1 MCKQTRVCVRGIGG
15 VRSEKEWPIG
25 RSLWR
30 KTSPVTPT
38 PNKTHNSLTSQQS
51 KESHNSSISFKS
63 HGFLFHIFIQL
74 TPQSNGFYRPLT
86 LFLVYLWFL
95 HLLYSAFLY
104 NLWFPLFPF
113 HPHLQSPPPS
123 WHYSFKSPTRSPEKQ
138 PFLTA
143 SLFSNKRFPQIP
155 LRAQKSR
162 AIGSPALCPP
172 YRQLLG
178 HPSYRCPPRSCF
190 LLLQPNSHPP
200 TAHARPGYLRTR
212 CR

>member
-1 MCKQTRVCVRGIGG
+1 MCKQTRVCVWGIGG

-25 RSLWR
+25 GSLWR

-51 KESHNSSISFKS
+51 KESHNSSVSFKS

-86 LFLVYLWFL
+86 LIPVYLWFL
-95 HLLYSAFLY
+95 HLLNSAFLY
-104 NLWFPLFPF
+104 NPLVSPCFPCTPTFNLPLLPDIIPSSPQLDLQENSQRFWQFLFSQI
-113 HPHLQSPPPS
+113 H
-123 WHYSFKSPTRSPEKQ
+123 
-138 PFLTA
+138 A
-143 SLFSNKRFPQIP
+143 SLRSLCA
-155 LRAQKSR
+155 LRKAVR
-162 AIGSPALCPP
+162 LEARPCPP

-190 LLLQPNSHPP
+190 LFL
-200 TAHARPGYLRTR
+200 
-212 CR
+212 